1 VSTPIRSPDKLP
13 PVREARHAGHRHR
26 PLRRN
31 VRPKLI
37 LPVLDPSPTAV
48 YRGKFTAEQATRLL
62 WRAGFGP
69 RPGDAERLAK
79 LGMEAAV
86 ASLTRPQGTARLVGA
101 APHDDHGQPLDP
113 INTWGDDHC
122 WWLDRMVRSN
132 QQLIE
137 RMTLIWHSWFA
148 TSEEASNAQLMIKQ
162 NWMMRRH
169 ALGNF
174 HQLLLGVTVD
184 PAMLLW
190 LNGNT
195 NDKDSPNENYGR
207 EMLELFTLGAD
218 RGYDQR
224 DVHQNARALTGWTND
239 WNDQGPSNFRFD
251 PSLHDYGVK
260 RIFGHHGRFGWRDS
274 CRLAVTHPDH
284 PSFLVDK
291 LWGYFVGAKIP
302 RATAHA
308 LERAYT
314 RSGYEIR
321 PLVEAILRHPLFYD
335 GPRLVIPPVV
345 WTAGLLRGSRQTITT
360 TSWAWIAQLTG
371 QVLFQPPN
379 VSGWNYAQWLDTS
392 RWAGRLEAVNVA
404 LQNHVLD
411 GKTYPYGITET
422 AVEAYK
428 HAIDFWGGHALSST
442 ARHNLIALGRQIAR
456 GQTHD
461 WEQISFR
468 QLRQNALRVLIPMT
482 PDWMTA

>member
-1 VSTPIRSPDKLP
+1 M
-13 PVREARHAGHRHR
+13 
-26 PLRRN
+26 
-31 VRPKLI
+31 
-37 LPVLDPSPTAV
+37 LDPSPTAV
-48 YRGKFTAEQATRLL
+48 YRGKFTADQATRLL

-174 HQLLLGVTVD
+174 HQLLLDVTVD

-260 RIFGHHGRFGWRDS
+260 RIFGHRGRFGWRDS

-308 LERAYT
+308 LERAYA

-411 GKTYPYGITET
+411 GKTYPYGITEN

-428 HAIDFWGGHALSST
+428 HAIDFWGGRALSNT
-442 ARHNLIALGRQIAR
+442 ARHNLIALGRRIAR

-461 WEQISFR
+461 WEQVSFR